1 MSSILG
7 TPEILENIFSYLPT
21 TSLVRLT
28 YVNKLWRLEAR
39 TELFIIRNQLK
50 VQYKAIKAKCAVAEK
65 NYLEANELFYADP
78 GNIDKYA
85 LAQRLEFKHAKLDDY
100 KSYVHRDLINFEYF
114 LVSCNAFFRS
124 LAFSFFSLAIASS
137 AGVFNLIDPS
147 LDTKDFK
154 MSTPVDRY
162 YKYYSL
168 SGVPSKLLK
177 NEEHFNLHITP
188 KKEKKSEQ
196 PKVKVLM
203 KFGFPGKHRQQCF
216 VEKTNQEIQRPILNR
231 MTAQEMKTSI
241 TSVEWSEDYP
251 ILIEALRE
259 KWKRNPPPIPEGLPR
274 ITDKDELLQEGTRV
288 RVMLFEPKSVLVR
301 NYFRKEV
308 KVLMKFGFPGKHR
321 QQCFVEKT
329 NQEIQRPI
337 LNRMT
342 AQEMKTSITSVEWS
356 EDYPILIEALR
367 EKWKRNP
374 PPIPEGL
381 PRITDKDE
389 LLQEGTRVR
398 VMLFEPKSVL
408 GKKLHEQPP
417 TYLVNGP
424 HGRLA
429 VSHCAYTRKQLQ
441 VVPDNENPPPD
452 SVICGKQDKFIPEK
466 ILKQRTY
473 KGKKQYLVKWCRYPE
488 NESTWEPANR
498 FKEDA
503 PHLVNEFLEVSR
515 A

>member
-1 MSSILG
+1 
-7 TPEILENIFSYLPT
+7 
-21 TSLVRLT
+21 
-28 YVNKLWRLEAR
+28 
-39 TELFIIRNQLK
+39 
-50 VQYKAIKAKCAVAEK
+50 
-65 NYLEANELFYADP
+65 
-78 GNIDKYA
+78 
-85 LAQRLEFKHAKLDDY
+85 
-100 KSYVHRDLINFEYF
+100 
-114 LVSCNAFFRS
+114 
-124 LAFSFFSLAIASS
+124 
-137 AGVFNLIDPS
+137 
-147 LDTKDFK
+147 
-154 MSTPVDRY
+154 MSTPVDCY

-177 NEEHFNLHITP
+177 NEEHFNLHIRP

-196 PKVKVLM
+196 PNKDAETVLDSFKRIYQRVHVK
-203 KFGFPGKHRQQCF
+203 FPTFRLNTDTGKEF
-216 VEKTNQEIQRPILNR
+216 DN
-231 MTAQEMKTSI
+231 S
-241 TSVEWSEDYP
+241 
-251 ILIEALRE
+251 
-259 KWKRNPPPIPEGLPR
+259 
-274 ITDKDELLQEGTRV
+274 
-288 RVMLFEPKSVLVR
+288 LVR

-342 AQEMKTSITSVEWS
+342 AQEMKTGITSVEWS

-367 EKWKRNP
+367 EKWKQNP

-408 GKKLHEQPP
+408 GKKLHGKFHTGDIRWDPEIRVIKKLMLSPEQPP

-424 HGRLA
+424 HGRLG
-429 VSHCAYTRKQLQ
+429 VSRCAYTRKQLQ

-452 SVICGKQDKFIPEK
+452 SVIHGKQDKFIPEK

>member
-1 MSSILG
+1 MQYRIQ
-7 TPEILENIFSYLPT
+7 IYL
-21 TSLVRLT
+21 
-28 YVNKLWRLEAR
+28 
-39 TELFIIRNQLK
+39 
-50 VQYKAIKAKCAVAEK
+50 
-65 NYLEANELFYADP
+65 NYWYSHIVVDV
-78 GNIDKYA
+78 
-85 LAQRLEFKHAKLDDY
+85 
-100 KSYVHRDLINFEYF
+100 STRDLDGNPLKSKDAETV
-114 LVSCNAFFRS
+114 LD
-124 LAFSFFSLAIASS
+124 SFKRI
-137 AGVFNLIDPS
+137 
-147 LDTKDFK
+147 
-154 MSTPVDRY
+154 Y
-162 YKYYSL
+162 
-168 SGVPSKLLK
+168 
-177 NEEHFNLHITP
+177 
-188 KKEKKSEQ
+188 
-196 PKVKVLM
+196 
-203 KFGFPGKHRQQCF
+203 
-216 VEKTNQEIQRPILNR
+216 QR
-231 MTAQEMKTSI
+231 
-241 TSVEWSEDYP
+241 
-251 ILIEALRE
+251 
-259 KWKRNPPPIPEGLPR
+259 
-274 ITDKDELLQEGTRV
+274 
-288 RVMLFEPKSVLVR
+288 
-301 NYFRKEV
+301 EV

-342 AQEMKTSITSVEWS
+342 AQEMKTGITSVEWS

-367 EKWKRNP
+367 EKWKQNP